1 MEENR
6 KYEICMKF
14 GNKRKEIY
22 VNTSKKKKKKK
33 DLFITDVLIF
43 APS

>member
-22 VNTSKKKKKKK
+22 VNTSKKKKKK